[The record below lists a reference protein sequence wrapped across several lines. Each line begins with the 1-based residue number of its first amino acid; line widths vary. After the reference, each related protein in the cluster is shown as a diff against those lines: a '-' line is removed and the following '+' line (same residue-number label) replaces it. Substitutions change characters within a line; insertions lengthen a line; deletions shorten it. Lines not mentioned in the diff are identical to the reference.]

1 MTEQEVGRMPSN
13 DLQLRKTPYTRKLQ
27 IVMSLDKTPIMT
39 TRRGYPQHLPAFD
52 YVKKYIFLHF
62 NPLRT
67 CVMPQFSYISYFSS
81 ISWQDKLRIA
91 MIVIVWV
98 SALVSSLIDN
108 IPFTTAMV
116 RRITT
121 EL

>member
-1 MTEQEVGRMPSN
+1 MPSN
-13 DLQLRKTPYTRKLQ
+13 DLQLGETPYIRKLQ
-27 IVMSLDKTPIMT
+27 IVMPLDKTPIVT
-39 TRRGYPQHLPAFD
+39 TRRECPNTRAHSISE
-52 YVKKYIFLHF
+52 KIIFFLYF

-81 ISWQDKLRIA
+81 ISWQGRLQIA

-116 RRITT
+116 RPITR